1 MATLVPSRSARRVGL
16 LVRDGNSGA
25 LTDTDFRGCRWIEGE
40 PKPPFGEACSVAVP
54 CWLERAGAL
63 GTASSCLGKSAGGEG
78 SAAFAPSSVT
88 SSPTLAAVLI
98 CTIALDHLLRR
109 LFDRSPDAWPW
120 RWLRRCYRS
129 LVLTRPPIEGCP
141 SMPLPSPARRRIAGC
156 RTADDDRRDAVPIW
170 WG

>member
-1 MATLVPSRSARRVGL
+1 MRIFKDAAGLRASR
-16 LVRDGNSGA
+16 N
-25 LTDTDFRGCRWIEGE
+25 
-40 PKPPFGEACSVAVP
+40 PFDAACSVAVP

-88 SSPTLAAVLI
+88 SSPTLAALLI

-141 SMPLPSPARRRIAGC
+141 SMPLPLALVLRPRLLGMRPRPPVSVIHQFLSSCPPHRLNAAPR
-156 RTADDDRRDAVPIW
+156 P
-170 WG
+170 